1 MLRWTPLLVILL
13 MLGPIAAGLIGVI
26 LPAIGILPV
35 LGGVVPTMKWFGV
48 ALATPGFGQS
58 VWTSLWIGLA
68 ATATALAIVTLFL
81 ASWWG
86 TRPFTVVARLTAPLL
101 AVPHAA
107 VAFGLAFLVLPSGW
121 IVRLISPW
129 ATGFVRPPDWLI
141 VNDPTGFTL
150 YFGLVIKEVPF
161 LFLMALAALSQVGA
175 PQRFRTARMLG
186 YGRVWG
192 WLSVVFPPVY
202 AQIRLPVYAVIA
214 FAGSVVDMAMIIGP
228 LTPPTLA
235 VQVLRLSNDPDLNMK
250 FAASA
255 AALVQL
261 GVTVFSLF
269 VWWCGE
275 RLVARLGR
283 HLCAG
288 GARMARDGAW
298 RALGVALMGLPAFF
312 ITFGLVALGLASLS
326 RVWRFPDA
334 LPTQF
339 TLAHWARV
347 LPGLAEPLFNT
358 VVIGTFATTI
368 ALVLCLASLENG
380 YRRHLNLRGRALRLI
395 YVPLIMPQIAFIL
408 GLLIVVLW
416 IGAEGSL
423 WAVTFTHLVF
433 VLPYVYLS
441 LAAPYQNFDPRYLR
455 VAAALG
461 KSPWRAFFTIRV
473 PMMLRPIL
481 VAAALGF
488 AISVAQYLPTIL
500 IGGGRVPTVT
510 TEAVALASGGDRRL
524 IGVVA
529 LVQTLL
535 VVIGFAFSI
544 IVPSV
549 LFRHRREM
557 QVSEHHQ

>member
-1 MLRWTPLLVILL
+1 TLE
-13 MLGPIAAGLIGVI
+13 
-26 LPAIGILPV
+26 
-35 LGGVVPTMKWFGV
+35 WFTV
-48 ALATPGFGQS
+48 ALATPGFGFS
-58 VWTSLWIGLA
+58 VWTSFWIGLA

-81 ASWWG
+81 AGWWG
-86 TRPFTVVARLTAPLL
+86 TRPFAFVSKLTAPLL

-121 IVRLISPW
+121 FVRLFSPW
-129 ATGFVRPPDWLI
+129 ATGFDRPPDWLI
-141 VNDPTGFTL
+141 VNDPAGYTL

-175 PQRFRTARMLG
+175 SRRLRTARMLG

-192 WLSVVFPPVY
+192 WMGAVFPAVY

-235 VQVLRLSNDPDLNMK
+235 VQVLRMSSDPDLNMK

-261 GVTVFSLF
+261 GVTVFSLL

-275 RLVARLGR
+275 KLVARLGR
-283 HLCAG
+283 HLLMNGQRLRADVGVRIG
-288 GARMARDGAW
+288 GAVLMAVP
-298 RALGVALMGLPAFF
+298 ALMIMLGIVALTLSS
-312 ITFGLVALGLASLS
+312 VSL
-326 RVWRFPDA
+326 VWRFPDA
-334 LPTQF
+334 FPAEF
-339 TLAHWARV
+339 TFDHWARV
-347 LPGLAEPLFNT
+347 VPGLAEPVLNT
-358 VVIGTFATTI
+358 VVIGLGATAI
-368 ALVLCLASLENG
+368 ALVLVLSSLENG
-380 YRRHLNLRGRALRLI
+380 FRNHLDLRGRALGLI
-395 YVPLIMPQIAFIL
+395 YVPLIMPQIAFLL
-408 GLLIVVLW
+408 GLLIVALW
-416 IGAEGSL
+416 VGAEGSV

-441 LAAPYQNFDPRYLR
+441 LADPYQNFDPRYLR
-455 VAAALG
+455 IAAALG
-461 KSPWRAFFTIRV
+461 KTPWQAFFTVRV

-529 LVQTLL
+529 QIQTLL
-535 VVIGFAFSI
+535 VVVGFVVAA
-544 IVPSV
+544 IVPALV
-549 LFRHRREM
+549 FRQRRLM
-557 QVSEHHQ
+557 QISETER